1 MTHKPTIK
9 DVARLAGVSLG
20 TASRVL
26 NGSSATSEASRSA
39 VHNAA
44 HELGYLS
51 NAHARSLR
59 SSHSGVI
66 GLVVPDIRN
75 PYFAELA
82 SVVENACLAHGWAT
96 LLCNADESPDQFNRY
111 VNTLRRQRVDGAI
124 VTPTGSGGQAVKDL
138 VDDGVQVVC
147 VDREITGSPL
157 PAVTSD
163 PWNGMRQAVDHLVD
177 HGHRRIGFITG
188 PQQTSTGLERY
199 QAYRQL
205 LAEHG
210 LEVDEDLVVEGDFQ
224 EESGRGGARR
234 LLDGGATA
242 IFASDSLMSMG
253 ALRTCIDQ
261 GIRIG
266 DEIDLVGFDDLPVF
280 SLTNPALT
288 VGAQD
293 IDAMG
298 KVAVD
303 LLNRA
308 MSGELTS
315 CARLDTHYIVRAST
329 RMVKEN
335 Q

>member
-82 SVVENACLAHGWAT
+82 SVVENACLAYGWAT

-163 PWNGMRQAVDHLVD
+163 P
-177 HGHRRIGFITG
+177 
-188 PQQTSTGLERY
+188 
-199 QAYRQL
+199 
-205 LAEHG
+205 
-210 LEVDEDLVVEGDFQ
+210 
-224 EESGRGGARR
+224 
-234 LLDGGATA
+234 
-242 IFASDSLMSMG
+242 
-253 ALRTCIDQ
+253 
-261 GIRIG
+261 
-266 DEIDLVGFDDLPVF
+266 
-280 SLTNPALT
+280 
-288 VGAQD
+288 
-293 IDAMG
+293 
-298 KVAVD
+298 
-303 LLNRA
+303 
-308 MSGELTS
+308 
-315 CARLDTHYIVRAST
+315 
-329 RMVKEN
+329 
-335 Q
+335 

>member
-1 MTHKPTIK
+1 MTRNTTIK

-44 HELGYLS
+44 QQLGYLS

-96 LLCNADESPDQFNRY
+96 VLCNADESPDQFNRY
-111 VNTLRRQRVDGAI
+111 INTLRRQRVDGAI
-124 VTPTGSGGQAVKDL
+124 VTPTGSGGQAVKNL

-147 VDREITGSPL
+147 VDRDIVGSSL

-163 PWNGMRQAVDHLVD
+163 PWNGMRQAVNHLVD
-177 HGHRRIGFITG
+177 CGHCRIGFITG

-199 QAYRQL
+199 QTYRQL

-210 LEVDEDLVVEGDFQ
+210 LQVDEDLIAEGDFQ
-224 EESGRGGARR
+224 EESGRVGARQ
-234 LLDGGATA
+234 LLDSGATHFCLRFPHVDGGAA
-242 IFASDSLMSMG
+242 DM
-253 ALRTCIDQ
+253 
-261 GIRIG
+261 
-266 DEIDLVGFDDLPVF
+266 
-280 SLTNPALT
+280 
-288 VGAQD
+288 
-293 IDAMG
+293 
-298 KVAVD
+298 
-303 LLNRA
+303 
-308 MSGELTS
+308 
-315 CARLDTHYIVRAST
+315 H
-329 RMVKEN
+329 
-335 Q
+335 

>member
-1 MTHKPTIK
+1 MDRKSTIK
-9 DVARLAGVSLG
+9 DVAKLAGVSLG

-26 NGSSATSEASRSA
+26 NGSSATSEASRTA
-39 VHNAA
+39 VRKAA
-44 HELGYLS
+44 KELGYLS

-59 SSHSGVI
+59 SAHTGVI

-111 VNTLRRQRVDGAI
+111 VDTLRRQRVDGAI
-124 VTPTGSGGQAVKDL
+124 VTPTGLGELAVKDL

-147 VDREITGSPL
+147 VDREVAGSSL
-157 PAVTSD
+157 PSVTSD
-163 PWNGMRQAVDHLVD
+163 PWNGMGEAVDHLLER
-177 HGHRRIGFITG
+177 GHRRIGFITG

-199 QAYRQL
+199 QAYCQL
-205 LAEHG
+205 LAEHD
-210 LEVDEDLVVEGDFQ
+210 VDVVDDLVVEGDYQ
-224 EESGRGGARR
+224 EESGRVGAGQ
-234 LLDGGATA
+234 LLDRGATA
-242 IFASDSLMSMG
+242 VFASDSLMSMG
-253 ALRTCIDQ
+253 ALRTCLDR
-261 GIRIG
+261 GVRIG
-266 DEIDLVGFDDLPVF
+266 EDIDLVGFDDLPVF

-288 VGAQD
+288 VVAQD

-303 LLNRA
+303 LLNHA
-308 MSGELTS
+308 MAGEPTS
-315 CARLDTHYIVRAST
+315 SARLDTHLIVRAST
-329 RMVKEN
+329 RMVKED